1 MSVTETTQLAS
12 QPITNSTQFIVIA
25 TGEYPLGLTQIRYR
39 HPNISFGTSVD
50 EAFFKALGYGVV
62 APTEKPTGEVV
73 VEATPLLEN
82 GAYIQQWTARAFN
95 QEELNTQL
103 AARRASIETDVDAL
117 LARTLEKGA
126 AFDFGDLGTLHVQM
140 RTEDRINITG
150 LKQAAEYAIS
160 KGMADKVF
168 RIRTYENVVV
178 EVMAEDL
185 LNMAWAYLDA
195 FSAFMEKAWKIKDDA
210 KVAESLEELPVVPAS
225 LEA

>member
-1 MSVTETTQLAS
+1 MSETIQLNS
-12 QPITNSTQFIVIA
+12 QPITASTQFIAIA
-25 TGEYPLGLTQIRYR
+25 TGEYPLGLTQIRQR
-39 HPNISFGTSVD
+39 HLNISFGTSAD
-50 EAFFKALGYGVV
+50 EVFFKALGYGVV
-62 APTEKPTGEVV
+62 VPSEKPTGDVV
-73 VEATPLLEN
+73 VEATPLLED
-82 GAYIQQWTARAFN
+82 GKYVQQWTARAFN

-103 AARRASIETDVDAL
+103 AARRANIEADVDAL
-117 LARTLEKGA
+117 LVRTLEKGA
-126 AFDFGDLGTLHVQM
+126 AFDFGELGTLHVQM

-160 KGMADKVF
+160 KGMADNVF

-195 FSAFMEKAWKIKDDA
+195 FSAFMEKVWKIKDDA
-210 KVAESLEELPVVPAS
+210 KVAESLEELPVVPGS